1 MTTTTRNCW
10 CTEASMLRRWVSVL
24 VRVTSSTTDH
34 THHGRSNQSPL
45 APFPRDSAVQDGRAY
60 VQSLAWICADIPEST
75 SSCCRSTQS
84 SLSLARRSVRT
95 SRLQVMPVRLSTVGG
110 QAFSV
115 SGPTSRQRLRNF
127 FFPISFIIRHYSGL
141 PVLSFITVSGSWSD
155 FYLIL
160 GPIFKKWLTG
170 WLIDWMPPRL
180 KWCCFGSG
188 ASSLRRLSIAS
199 SLAIGSTVIQPLDV
213 VRDLGVLLDRELT
226 MKQHVNH
233 PTSVCF
239 YHLRRLRQ
247 LGRHV
252 SQAVI
257 KQF

>member
-160 GPIFKKWLTG
+160 GPIFKKMTD
-170 WLIDWMPPRL
+170 WLIDRL
-180 KWCCFGSG
+180 NAAKIKVMLF
-188 ASSLRRLSIAS
+188 
-199 SLAIGSTVIQPLDV
+199 
-213 VRDLGVLLDRELT
+213 
-226 MKQHVNH
+226 
-233 PTSVCF
+233 
-239 YHLRRLRQ
+239 RLRCIITTTPVDCFIAGYR
-247 LGRHV
+247 LHRHTTSRCRPRPWRFV
-252 SQAVI
+252 GPRTDDEAAC
-257 KQF
+257 